1 MDLHRNT
8 LIAIKDTPDTPQLSH
23 LSNNLGLHSLAGHPV
38 YLHRLNL
45 LLHLNIPQLPP
56 LLMAHFP
63 IFALDLTISIS
74 FSSIAVFKRVT
85 CRPSST
91 FAIAALKATTT
102 KPSISLFPLSHFML
116 K

>member
-8 LIAIKDTPDTPQLSH
+8 LITLEDTPDTPQLSH
-23 LSNNLGLHSLAGHPV
+23 LSNNLGLHSLAGLLV
-38 YLHRLNL
+38 YLHRPIL
-45 LLHLNIPQLPP
+45 LLHLNIPHLPP

-63 IFALDLTISIS
+63 IIILAISIS

-102 KPSISLFPLSHFML
+102 KPSISLFQLSHFMP